1 MLNNYVFLKQ
11 YIKYIFLFYDTPKAD
26 AKNYIFMAGVK
37 QHSLKIVLKLIS
49 LSSAMRT
56 VHVQRWVM
64 YECMDLVQ
72 GEFTQDF
79 NLFYTSLILLL
90 GPILHY
96 SWYVI
101 SSMYI
106 LTH

>member
-1 MLNNYVFLKQ
+1 
-11 YIKYIFLFYDTPKAD
+11 
-26 AKNYIFMAGVK
+26 
-37 QHSLKIVLKLIS
+37 
-49 LSSAMRT
+49 MRT
-56 VHVQRWVM
+56 VHVQKWVM

-72 GEFTQDF
+72 GEFTHDF

-96 SWYVI
+96 NWYVI
-101 SSMYI
+101 SLMYI